1 MALLLQ
7 LLFVFAA
14 LVAAY
19 SCLGCFY
26 LSKRYERILETKF
39 PDMVQSLSSRFWCLG
54 WQSLFRSW
62 DDQMPFTQIYR
73 LRKASKLGD
82 DELTKVAKK
91 CCILMYIYSAGL
103 ICLILL
109 GIMLSYVL

>member
-7 LLFVFAA
+7 LLFVLAA
-14 LVAAY
+14 FVAVY

-26 LSKRYERILETKF
+26 LSKRYDRILETKF
-39 PDMVQSLSSRFWCLG
+39 PDMAQSLSSRFWCLG

-62 DDQMPFTQIYR
+62 DDQLPFTQIR
-73 LRKASKLGD
+73 RWRKAIKLGD
-82 DELTKVAKK
+82 DELTKAAKI

-109 GIMLSYVL
+109 CIMLSYVL